1 MGTTKMET
9 TKVETTT
16 VYQNVQDRYSQGA
29 QQRQEA
35 LCCPVDYDQSLLAA
49 LPQEVIDKDYGCGD
63 PSRYVRSGD
72 HVLDL
77 GSGGGKICYM
87 AAQLVGDKGHVTG
100 IDMTDDMLALARK
113 YKPEMAVALG
123 GDRVTFLKGF
133 IQDLAL
139 NLETTEQYLAAQAV
153 NNAADL
159 QALLARQAEQRH
171 REPLIA
177 DNSMTLVISN
187 CVLNLVAEADRKQM
201 ISEIFRVLAPG
212 GRVAISDIV
221 ADEQVPI
228 ALKDDAQLWSGCISG
243 AFQEKDFLDA
253 FVDAGFVGVA
263 YDKWD
268 TEPWQVVE
276 GIEFRSVTLI
286 ATRPD
291 TAEDY
296 DGGHA
301 VLYKGPY
308 SQIRDDRGISYPR
321 GQRVAVSSH
330 TYQAL
335 VLDSQ
340 VSDFIGFEPSQPIDV
355 EAAKNSSS
363 SLPAG
368 EFRPAAFTKGGK
380 QTGGNSGGCC

>member
-1 MGTTKMET
+1 
-9 TKVETTT
+9 VEKSS
-16 VYQNVQDRYSQGA
+16 VYENVQDRYSQGA

-63 PSRYVRSGD
+63 PSRYVREGD

-87 AAQLVGDKGHVTG
+87 AAQLVGAKGHVTG

-113 YKPEMAVALG
+113 YKPEMATALG
-123 GDRVTFLKGF
+123 GDRVTFLKGY
-133 IQDLAL
+133 IQDLAI
-139 NLETTEQYLAAQAV
+139 NVERTEEYLAAQPV
-153 NNAADL
+153 KNAADL
-159 QALLARQAEQRH
+159 QTLLARQAEQR
-171 REPLIA
+171 RSEPLIA
-177 DNSMTLVISN
+177 DSSVTLVISN

-221 ADEQVPI
+221 ADEPVPK
-228 ALKDDAQLWSGCISG
+228 ALKDDPELWSGCISG

-253 FVDAGFVGVA
+253 FVDAGFASVA

-268 TEPWQVVE
+268 SAPWQVVD

-286 ATRPD
+286 ATKPNNE
-291 TAEDY
+291 EDY

-308 SQIRDDRGISYPR
+308 AQIEDDLGVVYPR
-321 GQRVAVSSH
+321 GERIAVSKRS
-330 TYQAL
+330 YDAL
-335 VLDSQ
+335 ILDSDAN
-340 VSDFIGFEPSQPIDV
+340 DFIGFEPAEPI
-355 EAAKNSSS
+355 NNGPFT
-363 SLPAG
+363 LPAG
-368 EFRPAAFTKGGK
+368 VYRPVSATKGGN
-380 QTGGNSGGCC
+380 QRTGAAFEGTTNKGCC